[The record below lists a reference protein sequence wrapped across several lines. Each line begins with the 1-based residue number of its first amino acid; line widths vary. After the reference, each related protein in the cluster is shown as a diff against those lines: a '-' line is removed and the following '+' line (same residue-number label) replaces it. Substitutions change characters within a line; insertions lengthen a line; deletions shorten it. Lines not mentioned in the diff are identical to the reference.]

1 MPQTP
6 SYSPSSTLYAGIA
19 GTTSVPYEMVKDSK
33 IYFNGQNVNSN
44 MRNVLISDGTLLHL
58 NTFDGTIG
66 VDFFTHLGPKVIFD
80 FNNMEIRN
88 GE

>member
-1 MPQTP
+1 
-6 SYSPSSTLYAGIA
+6 
-19 GTTSVPYEMVKDSK
+19 
-33 IYFNGQNVNSN
+33 

-80 FNNMEIRN
+80 FNNMEIKN